1 MTKKLN
7 LYILIFL
14 ALFVSLNHSFGEDS
28 ALSNSKDAKTEV
40 SSEPPYF
47 PLDEP
52 IEDSSNSR
60 FYQEFTQMLFTLG
73 LLIAALI
80 GASFFMKKFM
90 TNRVQYANEA
100 SKIKVVEQR
109 ALTPKLSLHLIE
121 YNGNEYL
128 VAESMQGAPLLIATG
143 KEEVLEPSSEKRFSL
158 DKR

>member
-1 MTKKLN
+1 M
-7 LYILIFL
+7 FL
-14 ALFVSLNHSFGEDS
+14 ALFFSFNHSYGQDN
-28 ALSNSKDAKTEV
+28 ALPTTNEPKTEV

-47 PLDEP
+47 PIDEP

-80 GASFFMKKFM
+80 GVSFFMKKFM
-90 TNRVQYANEA
+90 TSRVQYANEA

-128 VAESMQGAPLLIATG
+128 VAESMQGAPLLIASG
-143 KEEVLEPSSEKRFSL
+143 KEDVLEPSSEKRFSL